1 MEKETFVYVDLAG
14 AARQVGRLWTRV
26 RRGRESATFEYD
38 DAWLENPGRFA
49 LEPAL
54 SLGQG
59 AYHTPA
65 GKALFGALGD
75 SAPDRW
81 GRTLMARAERRSAR
95 AEERP
100 PRTLTELD
108 YLLNVSDLS
117 RQGALRFCAEPGG
130 PFLAH
135 SDADPVPPL
144 IELPRLLT
152 ATDLIE
158 DEDGNDELL
167 ALLLAPGSSL
177 GGARPKASVL
187 DIDGTLAI
195 AKFPKRD
202 DEIDIV
208 RWEAVALS
216 LAAHAGIMV
225 PKWRLERLDN
235 RYALIVRRFDRNG
248 AARIPFL
255 SAMSMLGADDRDVR
269 SYLEIADALRQ
280 YGAESRADHEELWKR
295 IVFSIFISNT
305 DDHLRNHGFLYE
317 GTAGWRLSP
326 AYDLNPVPVDLKPRF
341 LTTAVDLENHE
352 ASVELALTVAPYF
365 GLDENAAR
373 AVARDVALSVAEWRT
388 IASMLGLPRQSIE
401 RMASAFDHD
410 DLKSA
415 LAY

>member
-1 MEKETFVYVDLAG
+1 MENETFVYVDVAG
-14 AARQVGRLWTRV
+14 TARQVGRLWTRV
-26 RRGRESATFEYD
+26 RRGRESATFQYD
-38 DAWLENPGRFA
+38 DVWLDNPERFA

-54 SLGQG
+54 SLGPG
-59 AYHTPA
+59 SYHTPA

-81 GRTLMARAERRSAR
+81 GRTLMARAERRTAR
-95 AEERP
+95 AEQRP

-108 YLLNVSDLS
+108 YLLNVSDRS
-117 RQGALRFCAEPGG
+117 RQGALRFSAEPGG

-144 IELPRLLT
+144 IELPRLL
-152 ATDLIE
+152 AASDCIE
-158 DEDGNDELL
+158 HEKYNDELL

-177 GGARPKASVL
+177 GGARPKASVV

-195 AKFPKRD
+195 AKFPKGD

-208 RWEAVALS
+208 RWEAAALS
-216 LAAHAGIMV
+216 LAANAGIMV
-225 PKWRLERLDN
+225 PEWRLERVDD
-235 RYALIVRRFDRNG
+235 RHALIVRRFDRNG
-248 AARIPFL
+248 EDRIPFL
-255 SAMSMLGADDRDVR
+255 SAMSMLGADDGDVR

-280 YGAESRADHEELWKR
+280 HGAESRADRGALWRR
-295 IVFSIFISNT
+295 IVFSILISNT

-341 LTTAVDLENHE
+341 LSTAVDFEDHE
-352 ASVELALTVAPYF
+352 ASIELALMVAPYF
-365 GLDENAAR
+365 DLDENAAR
-373 AVARDVALSVAEWRT
+373 AIARDVALSVAEWRT
-388 IASMLGLPRQSIE
+388 VASKLGLPRPAIE
-401 RMASAFDHD
+401 RMASAFEHD

>member
-14 AARQVGRLWTRV
+14 DARQVGRLWTRV
-26 RRGRESATFEYD
+26 RQGRESATFEYD
-38 DAWLENPGRFA
+38 DAWLDNPGRFA

-54 SLGQG
+54 SLGPG

-81 GRTLMARAERRSAR
+81 GRTLMARAERRSAL

-117 RQGALRFCAEPGG
+117 RQGALRFSAEPGG
-130 PFLAH
+130 PFLTH

-144 IELPRLLT
+144 IELPRLL
-152 ATDLIE
+152 AASDRIE

-177 GGARPKASVL
+177 GGARPKASVV

-202 DEIDIV
+202 EEIDIV

-225 PKWRLERLDN
+225 PEWRLERLEN
-235 RYALIVRRFDRNG
+235 RHALIIRRFDRDG
-248 AARIPFL
+248 EHRIPFL
-255 SAMSMLGADDRDVR
+255 SAMSMLGAEDRDVR
-269 SYLEIADALRQ
+269 SYLEIADALRRH
-280 YGAESRADHEELWKR
+280 GAESRADREELWKR
-295 IVFSIFISNT
+295 IVFFILISNT
-305 DDHLRNHGFLYE
+305 DDHWRNHGFLYE

-341 LTTAVDLENHE
+341 LTTAVDLEDRE

-365 GLDENAAR
+365 DLNENAAR
-373 AVARDVALSVAEWRT
+373 AIARDIALSVAEWRT
-388 IASMLGLPRQSIE
+388 IASKLGLPRHAIE

-410 DLKSA
+410 DLKIA